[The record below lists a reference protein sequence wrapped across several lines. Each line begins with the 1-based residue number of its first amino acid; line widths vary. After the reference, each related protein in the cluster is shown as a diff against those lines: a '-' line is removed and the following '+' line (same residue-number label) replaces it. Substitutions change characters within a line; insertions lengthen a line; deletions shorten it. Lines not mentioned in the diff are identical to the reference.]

1 MNENL
6 KGKITR
12 KLDELSDEV
21 GRQLLDYLEFLES
34 KYNRSRRSPSTMQ
47 RIAENIE
54 DRLGSVRI
62 GDIAAKGTAQVVDA
76 AGRVMEGLATASRAV
91 AEELQP
97 RTGEEPVKQEQST
110 AESEAQAEA
119 EAEPGAEASAESEQG
134 EGREEETPSA

>member
-34 KYNRSRRSPSTMQ
+34 KHNRSRRSPSTMQ

-54 DRLGSVRI
+54 DKLGSVRI

-76 AGRVMEGLATASRAV
+76 AGRVMEGLATASRVV

-97 RTGEEPVKQEQST
+97 QTGAEPVKQEEST
-110 AESEAQAEA
+110 AESEAQAET
-119 EAEPGAEASAESEQG
+119 EAEPSAEPSAENEQG